1 MNKYQEALNKTNFIL
16 RKLSGWSGKDLS
28 EIDNQYDLF
37 NNQALIQELVDKEIE
52 LQSRKEKLV
61 VGSEWECIAR
71 CNGMEF
77 THIKGTI
84 VRIEN
89 TNGDLEVL
97 IKPLNNLEDYMFD
110 LDPNDVVCT
119 DQFLL
124 CFKPR

>member
-1 MNKYQEALNKTNFIL
+1 MNKYQEALNELENYIVEKL
-16 RKLSGWSGKDLS
+16 RADDLS
-28 EIDNQYDLF
+28 INHFMVEIDQL
-37 NNQALIQELVDKEIE
+37 QELVDKEIE
-52 LQSRKEKLV
+52 FESRKEKLV